1 MRSNTMPHNLR
12 RRAGFTLI
20 ELMVVMVIMGI
31 LAASAITK
39 YRISTHRSHETEAD
53 VVLGHLY
60 RMQQVHLNE
69 YGRFANDEAELARV
83 GYTPPVMKNFTW
95 AGSVQIPQCLAS
107 TGGWNSRQ
115 LELTGDI
122 VNC

>member
-1 MRSNTMPHNLR
+1 MTRTLR

-20 ELMVVMVIMGI
+20 EMTLVLVIMGI
-31 LAASAITK
+31 LAAGAITK
-39 YRISTHRSHETEAD
+39 YRISAHRSHETEAD
-53 VVLGHLY
+53 VALGHLY

-69 YGRFANDEAELARV
+69 YGRYASDEAELARV
-83 GYTPPVMKNFTW
+83 GYNPPAMKNFVW

-115 LELTGDI
+115 LELNGDI